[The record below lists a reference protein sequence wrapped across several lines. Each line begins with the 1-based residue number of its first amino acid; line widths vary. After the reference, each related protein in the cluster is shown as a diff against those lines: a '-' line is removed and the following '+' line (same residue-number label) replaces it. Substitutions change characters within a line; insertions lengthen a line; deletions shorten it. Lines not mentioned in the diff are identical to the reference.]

1 MRGRIMEAI
10 QQRSSGFDGEV
21 SGMSLMDLL
30 QMKAMGRFTGR
41 IAIDRG
47 GQTGLLF
54 FRDGEVVHAEL
65 GKLFGKEAF
74 VGIVSWGDGTFRAE
88 PKITTT
94 QQTITES
101 LQFLLLDAL
110 RIQDELAAAAA
121 AKQASAGDQQS
132 TEKGGAT
139 MLERLSAVAGVK
151 ESVLTKRDGT
161 VVQSTGQDADG
172 IAALGLFIV
181 TTSGRIGDE
190 LGLGAYK
197 GAVIQGGS
205 SHLLAMEG
213 SQNHLFISLSGDA
226 KTAVAEAEIRKALST
241 K

>member
-1 MRGRIMEAI
+1 MEAI
-10 QQRSSGFDGEV
+10 QQRSSGFDGAV
-21 SGMSLMDLL
+21 SGMSLVDLL
-30 QMKAMGRFTGR
+30 QMKGMGRFTGR

-65 GKLFGKEAF
+65 GKKFGKDAF
-74 VGIVSWGDGTFRAE
+74 VAIVSWGDGTFRAE

-94 QQTITES
+94 QQTINES

-121 AKQASAGDQQS
+121 AKQASSESEQQK
-132 TEKGGAT
+132 EKGGVS
-139 MLERLSAVAGVK
+139 MLERLSEVAGVT
-151 ESVLTKRDGT
+151 EAVLTKKDGT
-161 VVQSTGQDADG
+161 VVQSAGKDADG
-172 IAALGLFIV
+172 TAALGMFIV

-213 SQNHLFISLSGDA
+213 SQNHLFITLSGDA
-226 KTAVAEAEIRKALST
+226 KTAVAEAEIRKALSS